1 MTRTKETI
9 MTKEIILG
17 IDLGTTNSVVSVVE
31 DVKGVTKHRILENFE
46 GKNTTP
52 SVVAFKNDEI
62 IVGDA
67 AKRQLVTNPDAFAS
81 IKRLMGQKTKVKL
94 SSGKEYTPEE
104 ISGFILAHLKEYAEK
119 KLGKKVSKAV
129 ITVPAY
135 FDNTQREATKNAG
148 RVAGLEV
155 MRIIN
160 EPTAAA
166 LAYGLE
172 QDKKEERILVY
183 DLGGGT
189 FDVSIL
195 ELDNGTFEV
204 KATSGDNHLG
214 GDDWDEEIVEW
225 LVENIRKKYSYDP
238 RVEKQA
244 MKRLKDEAEKAKIAL
259 SSSLEADIIIP
270 FLAIN
275 SSGPINVELKLTRAE
290 FEKITDHLVERTRG
304 PIRKALSEAGLS
316 ATDIQQV
323 LLVGGSTR
331 IPAVQKLVEHE
342 LGRVPNRSINPDEVV
357 AAGAAIQGG
366 VLAGDVSD
374 VLLLDVTPLT
384 LGIETLGGVATPLI
398 AKNTTIPVT
407 KSQVFSTAAD
417 NQSEVTIHVV
427 QGERSM
433 AADCRS
439 LGSFNLTGIQA
450 APKGVPQIEV
460 TFSIDANGIVKV
472 SAKDK
477 NTGREQEI
485 TIKDSG
491 QLTEEEVQKMVK
503 EAEESREADA
513 KRKSEVEL
521 IIKAEALVNQFEK
534 GLQESGDSIDAKQK
548 EETQKQIDELKK
560 LIQEKNYSELK
571 TKIETFEKMAEMFAQ
586 QAAAKKAE
594 NSSSENNDSSTNSQN
609 TEEVEV
615 KVS

>member
-1 MTRTKETI
+1 

-119 KLGKKVSKAV
+119 KLGKKVNKAV

-214 GDDWDEEIVEW
+214 GDDWDEEVVEW

-244 MKRLKDEAEKAKIAL
+244 MKRLKDEGEKAKIAL

>member
-1 MTRTKETI
+1 M
-9 MTKEIILG
+9 
-17 IDLGTTNSVVSVVE
+17 
-31 DVKGVTKHRILENFE
+31 
-46 GKNTTP
+46 
-52 SVVAFKNDEI
+52 
-62 IVGDA
+62 
-67 AKRQLVTNPDAFAS
+67 
-81 IKRLMGQKTKVKL
+81 
-94 SSGKEYTPEE
+94 
-104 ISGFILAHLKEYAEK
+104 
-119 KLGKKVSKAV
+119 
-129 ITVPAY
+129 
-135 FDNTQREATKNAG
+135 
-148 RVAGLEV
+148 
-155 MRIIN
+155 
-160 EPTAAA
+160 
-166 LAYGLE
+166 
-172 QDKKEERILVY
+172 
-183 DLGGGT
+183 
-189 FDVSIL
+189 
-195 ELDNGTFEV
+195 
-204 KATSGDNHLG
+204 
-214 GDDWDEEIVEW
+214 
-225 LVENIRKKYSYDP
+225 VENIRKKYSYDP

-615 KVS
+615 KVN

>member
-1 MTRTKETI
+1 M
-9 MTKEIILG
+9 
-17 IDLGTTNSVVSVVE
+17 
-31 DVKGVTKHRILENFE
+31 
-46 GKNTTP
+46 
-52 SVVAFKNDEI
+52 
-62 IVGDA
+62 
-67 AKRQLVTNPDAFAS
+67 
-81 IKRLMGQKTKVKL
+81 
-94 SSGKEYTPEE
+94 
-104 ISGFILAHLKEYAEK
+104 IS
-119 KLGKKVSKAV
+119 
-129 ITVPAY
+129 
-135 FDNTQREATKNAG
+135 
-148 RVAGLEV
+148 
-155 MRIIN
+155 
-160 EPTAAA
+160 
-166 LAYGLE
+166 
-172 QDKKEERILVY
+172 
-183 DLGGGT
+183 
-189 FDVSIL
+189 
-195 ELDNGTFEV
+195 
-204 KATSGDNHLG
+204 
-214 GDDWDEEIVEW
+214 
-225 LVENIRKKYSYDP
+225 NIRQKYNYDP

-244 MKRLKDEAEKAKIAL
+244 MKRLKDEAEKAKISL
-259 SSSLEADIIIP
+259 SSSLETDIIIP
-270 FLAIN
+270 FLAIH
-275 SSGPINVELKLTRAE
+275 SSGPINVELKLTRTE
-290 FEKITDHLVERTRG
+290 FERITDHLVERTRG
-304 PIRKALSEAGLS
+304 PIQKALSEANLS
-316 ATDIQQV
+316 PSEINQV

-342 LGRVPNRSINPDEVV
+342 LGKVPNRSINPDEVV

-398 AKNTTIPVT
+398 NKNTTIPVT

-427 QGERSM
+427 QGERPM

-491 QLTEEEVQKMVK
+491 QLTEEEIQRMVK

-521 IIKAEALVNQFEK
+521 VIKAESLVHQFEK
-534 GLQESGDSIDAKQK
+534 GLQESGESIDEKQR
-548 EETQKQIDELKK
+548 EETQKQIDEIKK
-560 LIQEKNYSELK
+560 LIEEKNYAQLK
-571 TKIETFEKMAEMFAQ
+571 EKIETFEKMAEMFAQ
-586 QAAAKKAE
+586 QAAAKKTSEEAQPKEETTKSAGDGAE
-594 NSSSENNDSSTNSQN
+594 VEDI
-609 TEEVEV
+609 EV